1 MKVLILGATGMLGNA
16 KFRFCL
22 KILNLAFM
30 VQLEAVVALDIFLK
44 ICWIV
49 IISSLKSHTKEGLG
63 EINLCFKIFRM

>member
-16 KFRFCL
+16 MFRFCL

-44 ICWIV
+44 ISDTPNH
-49 IISSLKSHTKEGLG
+49 SSRRRKSRFL
-63 EINLCFKIFRM
+63 N